1 MFKTVVWCA
10 IGVVSVWAVV
20 FFLLILLEIDPISF
34 PLTAVALRYDSSAL
48 GLGQV
53 ASSFA
58 LDLVVL
64 CLPLPLIYRLNMK
77 PERKIAVA
85 LIFWMGAF
93 CAVAAIVRTIL
104 LDQSIRSVVSSISY
118 DHVCKT
124 SQSPQCVVIQ
134 RQST

>member
-1 MFKTVVWCA
+1 MFKTVAWCA
-10 IGVVSVWAVV
+10 IGVVSVWTVV

-34 PLTAVALRYDSSAL
+34 PLTDVALRYDSSAL

-53 ASSFA
+53 SSSFA

-64 CLPLPLIYRLNMK
+64 CLPLPLIFRLNMK

-85 LIFWMGAF
+85 LIFWLGAF
-93 CAVAAIVRTIL
+93 CVVAAIARMIL

-118 DHVCKT
+118 EHVCKT
-124 SQSPQCVVIQ
+124 F
-134 RQST
+134 RSTRYLAI